1 MRMPSELMGPKF
13 ILQYQIIDIRDV
25 AEEFLLSSPFDT
37 DRILAILMRH
47 RNRREPIRRILER
60 IATMRRIA

>member
-37 DRILAILMRH
+37 DRILFDAKT
-47 RNRREPIRRILER
+47 LEALFPR
-60 IATMRRIA
+60 